1 MNKLIRRY
9 KYLQKALDEEMRKI
23 LRFLKAFSED
33 ERRSLAIFTGL
44 CLANTLVN
52 AGVLSSLIT
61 SELLVKDGLSLE
73 FATTM
78 FQTWLTEKGIG
89 HISSA
94 LRKAQL
100 EKRLLELLPPTR
112 QLPHHF
118 DEHFST
124 CLLYTSP
131 SPRD

>member
-1 MNKLIRRY
+1 MQVLQRIGIVLYAHKLPPLLPACTQVMNKLIRRY

-61 SELLVKDGLSLE
+61 
-73 FATTM
+73 
-78 FQTWLTEKGIG
+78 
-89 HISSA
+89 
-94 LRKAQL
+94 
-100 EKRLLELLPPTR
+100 
-112 QLPHHF
+112 
-118 DEHFST
+118 
-124 CLLYTSP
+124 
-131 SPRD
+131 